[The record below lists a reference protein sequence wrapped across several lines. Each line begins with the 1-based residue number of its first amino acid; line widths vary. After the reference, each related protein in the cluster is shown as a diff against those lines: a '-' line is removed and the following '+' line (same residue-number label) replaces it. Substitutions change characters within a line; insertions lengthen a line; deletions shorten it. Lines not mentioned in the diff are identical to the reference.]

1 MKIDCS
7 RLRRLAFPAA
17 LICIAALM
25 PSSAYAQANSQESSC
40 ITCHTEL
47 EDDTLTPPVEDWRAG
62 VHSGAGIGCH
72 TCHGGDPT
80 IEDEDAMGTDDY
92 VGAPR
97 ATEIPELCGSCHSDP
112 DKMRKYNLRVDEL
125 DLFKRSGHG
134 RALYERGDKK
144 VATCV
149 NCHGSHKIL
158 PKDDVGSKVHYS
170 NIPDTCGKCHS
181 DAEYMKGYGLPTDQ
195 VEQYNKSYH
204 SKILHG
210 EIPGK
215 NPSLAPTCA
224 SCHSHSPLL
233 PGAVDIPEICGRC
246 HGVTASY
253 FKRSPHYVALSE
265 YGAPKCVDCHGNHE
279 ILFPSSE
286 MFSTDEEGHCGSCHD
301 EDSVGYTTGQQ
312 IKTMLE
318 TATGQL
324 EKMEAALEELENSGR
339 NLSDLQSLTEA
350 ARTNLTEVL
359 PITHTLSVER
369 IKEKTDSVA
378 ENSEKHVEIVE
389 AFKAELVNRKMVLG
403 AVLVVII
410 INIIFFYLKR
420 RSLD

>member
-1 MKIDCS
+1 MKKDYS
-7 RLRRLAFPAA
+7 RLRLPALLFA
-17 LICIAALM
+17 PILIAALM
-25 PSSAYAQANSQESSC
+25 STSAYAQESSC
-40 ITCHTEL
+40 VTCHTEL
-47 EDDTLTPPVEDWRAG
+47 EDETLTPPVEDWRAG
-62 VHSGAGIGCH
+62 VHSAAGIECH

-80 IEDEDAMGTDDY
+80 IEDEDAMETDDY

-112 DKMRKYNLRVDEL
+112 DKMRKYNLRIDEL

-149 NCHGSHKIL
+149 SCHGSHKIL
-158 PKDDVGSKVHYS
+158 PKSDAGSMVHYT

-181 DAEYMKGYGLPTDQ
+181 DPEYMKGYGLPTDQ

-204 SKILHG
+204 SKILRS
-210 EIPGK
+210 EIPDK
-215 NPSLAPTCA
+215 NPALAPTCA

-246 HGVTASY
+246 HGVTANY
-253 FKRSPHYVALSE
+253 FKSSPHYVALNE
-265 YGAPKCVDCHGNHE
+265 VGAPRCIDCHGNHE
-279 ILFPSSE
+279 ILFPTAE

-301 EDSVGYTTGQQ
+301 DDSIGYTTGLQ
-312 IKTMLE
+312 IQAMLE
-318 TATGQL
+318 TAAAQL
-324 EKMEAALEELENSGR
+324 EVMEHDLEELEHSGR

-369 IKEKTDSVA
+369 IKGKTDGVA

-389 AFKAELVNRKMVLG
+389 AFKAELVNRKMILAV
-403 AVLVVII
+403 VLVVVI
-410 INIIFFYLKR
+410 INVILLYLKR
-420 RSLD
+420 RSLE